1 MKQYIFLPVALVA
14 TLAMLLLS
22 SCTITTGSQNDI
34 VDQGEIIK
42 ETRKLDTFSSIIASG
57 SKDIEFI
64 ISDSSYIEIEAGKNI
79 LPHIKT
85 EVNNGQL
92 IIQLD
97 NVGGQPFYSKETKT
111 FHFQTSNSILSDAQ
125 IKIKVFGPSLEEIFT
140 SGSINFVA
148 DSLSTTE
155 EFKIHTAGKADID
168 IKHVACN
175 NSRIEI
181 AGKSNVKI
189 GNLTCQNLRI
199 ETAGKGD
206 VKLNVNGAD
215 NTELKAAGACEA
227 DITFNN
233 CNRAGIK
240 VAGAADLTLKGTLNI
255 LDKHIAGA
263 CRIEKDELKINN
275 KNNQ

>member
-1 MKQYIFLPVALVA
+1 M
-14 TLAMLLLS
+14 
-22 SCTITTGSQNDI
+22 
-34 VDQGEIIK
+34 
-42 ETRKLDTFSSIIASG
+42 
-57 SKDIEFI
+57 
-64 ISDSSYIEIEAGKNI
+64 
-79 LPHIKT
+79 
-85 EVNNGQL
+85 
-92 IIQLD
+92 
-97 NVGGQPFYSKETKT
+97 
-111 FHFQTSNSILSDAQ
+111 
-125 IKIKVFGPSLEEIFT
+125 FGPSLEEIFT

-215 NTELKAAGACEA
+215 NTDINVAGKSDA

-233 CNRAGIK
+233 CNRAGIH
-240 VAGAADLTLKGTLNI
+240 VAGLANITLRGKLNI
-255 LDKHIAGA
+255 LDKHIAGH
-263 CRIEKDELKINN
+263 CTLDTDELKLTN
-275 KNNQ
+275 KNEE

>member
-42 ETRKLDTFSSIIASG
+42 ETRKLDTFSSIIA
-57 SKDIEFI
+57 
-64 ISDSSYIEIEAGKNI
+64 AGKNI

-97 NVGGQPFYSKETKT
+97 KVGGQPFYSKETKT

-181 AGKSNVKI
+181 AGNSNVKI

-215 NTELKAAGACEA
+215 NTDINVAGKSDA

-233 CNRAGIK
+233 CNRAGIH
-240 VAGAADLTLKGTLNI
+240 VAGLANITLRGKLNI
-255 LDKHIAGA
+255 LDKHIAGH
-263 CRIEKDELKINN
+263 CTLDTDELKLTN
-275 KNNQ
+275 KNEE